1 MYDVAEILKY
11 YNEYGSIREVQ
22 RHTRIS
28 RNTIAKYLAR
38 VEENKKDQS
47 LEIIR
52 SKQRTMSKR
61 TNELIS
67 LVNTL
72 LEENKSKHVKLRYT
86 AKKVWN
92 IVVSQ
97 GYNVSYTTVKRV
109 FKQWVRQKGPK
120 KEIYIEQIAKPGIRQ
135 SLTGVIHL

>member
-1 MYDVAEILKY
+1 MKTMYDVAEILKY

-72 LEENKSKHVKLRYT
+72 LE
-86 AKKVWN
+86 
-92 IVVSQ
+92 
-97 GYNVSYTTVKRV
+97 
-109 FKQWVRQKGPK
+109 
-120 KEIYIEQIAKPGIRQ
+120 
-135 SLTGVIHL
+135 

>member
-1 MYDVAEILKY
+1 MKTMYDVAEILKY

-22 RHTRIS
+22 RRTRIS

-61 TNELIS
+61 TNELIKLPPLLS
-67 LVNTL
+67 RKFLISYSPFTL
-72 LEENKSKHVKLRYT
+72 FP
-86 AKKVWN
+86 
-92 IVVSQ
+92 I
-97 GYNVSYTTVKRV
+97 
-109 FKQWVRQKGPK
+109 
-120 KEIYIEQIAKPGIRQ
+120 
-135 SLTGVIHL
+135 